1 MVCTAARSEICD
13 QRERGVHERRRSP
26 KRTSLLRPTDARAA
40 RSVTARAA
48 SSARSGD
55 PCPGPGMPPGVR
67 PSLRHLFTLHDA
79 SRGRGGAGSR
89 SSARSRREDCVRRS
103 RSISAGL
110 TVDAPNAALGTA
122 IKLPPRHAS
131 RAAGI
136 IAAPA
141 RFADRRR
148 GKASLRRRGDA
159 AAKFFPVRWSRN
171 LFLLS
176 ARGHEAIM
184 TARKEAKETKRS

>member
-79 SRGRGGAGSR
+79 SRGRGGAGSIVGALEAQGLR
-89 SSARSRREDCVRRS
+89 PPEQINLCRLHRRRAER
-103 RSISAGL
+103 SAGHCDQ
-110 TVDAPNAALGTA
+110 VAAA
-122 IKLPPRHAS
+122 HAS

-136 IAAPA
+136 IAALAPL
-141 RFADRRR
+141 RRPQTR
-148 GKASLRRRGDA
+148 QSVAPPPRRCSRKILSCALVAQFIPSLR
-159 AAKFFPVRWSRN
+159 
-171 LFLLS
+171 
-176 ARGHEAIM
+176 ARP
-184 TARKEAKETKRS
+184 RSNYDCA